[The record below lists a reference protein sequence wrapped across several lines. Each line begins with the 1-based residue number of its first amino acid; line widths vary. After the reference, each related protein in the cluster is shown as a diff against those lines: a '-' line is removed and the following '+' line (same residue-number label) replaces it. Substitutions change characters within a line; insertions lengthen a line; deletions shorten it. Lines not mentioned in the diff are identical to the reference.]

1 MVKKTKEQLI
11 AYHQE
16 QIKRLQKQ
24 AKAQARKER
33 AHRLVASAAKI
44 EAVSGLELNEA
55 LATFA
60 GEYLAK
66 AARIEGSVVW
76 QNLNTTKG
84 QNDAH

>member
-1 MVKKTKEQLI
+1 MTKKTKEQLI

-33 AHRLVASAAKI
+33 THRLVTSAAKI
-44 EAVSGLELNEA
+44 ESVSGLELNEA

-60 GEYLAK
+60 GEWLAK
-66 AARIEGSVVW
+66 AARTEGSPVW
-76 QNLNTTKG
+76 QNLNADKG
-84 QNDAH
+84 QTDAH